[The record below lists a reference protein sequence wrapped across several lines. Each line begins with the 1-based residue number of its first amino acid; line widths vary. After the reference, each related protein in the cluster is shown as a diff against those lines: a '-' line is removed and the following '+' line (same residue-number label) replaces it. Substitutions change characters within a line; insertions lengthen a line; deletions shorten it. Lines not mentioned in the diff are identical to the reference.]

1 MESLSFVYHPT
12 FDRTAD
18 GLLTDDQMITVENM
32 LIADP
37 HKGNV
42 ISATGGARKVR
53 VSLPGKGKS
62 GGGRL
67 IYVFIEVGSAIHFLL
82 CYPKNV
88 QGNLTEKQK
97 KALRT
102 IIEAIKEEYAS

>member
-18 GLLTDDQMITVENM
+18 GVLTDDQMITIEDM

-37 HKGNV
+37 RKGDV
-42 ISATGGARKVR
+42 IPATGGARKVR
-53 VSLPGKGKS
+53 IPLPGRGKS

-67 IYVFIEVGSAIHFLL
+67 IYVFIQVGSAIHFLL

-88 QGNLTEKQK
+88 QGDLTEKQK
-97 KALRT
+97 KALRE
-102 IIEAIKEEYAS
+102 IVEAIKEEYTS